1 MSVAIYRNPFTFL
14 EVPWLRDCPDAEVV
28 VSGIPFD
35 LATSG
40 RAGARGGPG
49 AIRQA
54 SRNLVWDR
62 PRFPWDFEL
71 QERLVIADDGDIGF
85 PYGEPQA
92 ATDAIQQHARA
103 LLEAGK
109 TLLSFG
115 GDHYVTLPL
124 LREHARVHGPLALLH
139 FDAHTDTDRNGTA
152 FDHGAMFHHAVQE
165 GLLLPDHSV
174 QVGIRTTY
182 TREGHPFAVLD
193 GPWVNEQPAA
203 AIVERVRE
211 IVRSRPVY
219 LSFDIDC
226 LDPAFAP
233 GTGTPVA
240 GGLTSD
246 RALQILRGLAGI
258 DLRGMDVVEVA
269 PAYDHAELT
278 ALAAATLALE
288 MLHARAVM
296 TGRRYHEP
304 APHPTREP

>member
-1 MSVAIYRNPFTFL
+1 MSTAIYRNPFTFM
-14 EVPWLRDCPDAEVV
+14 EFPWYRDAPDADVV

-35 LATSG
+35 MATSG
-40 RAGARGGPG
+40 RAGTRSGPG

-54 SRNLVWDR
+54 SANVVWDS

-71 QERLVIADDGDIGF
+71 GDRLKVADAGDVDF
-85 PYGEPQA
+85 PYGEPA
-92 ATDAIQQHARA
+92 AASAAMEAHARQ
-103 LLEAGK
+103 LLADGK
-109 TLLSFG
+109 KMLTLG

-124 LREHARVHGPLALLH
+124 LREHARHHGPLALLH
-139 FDAHTDTDRNGTA
+139 FDAHTDTDSDGTA
-152 FDHGAMFHHAVQE
+152 FDHGAMFFHGVKE
-165 GLLLPDHSV
+165 GLLLPENSV

-182 TREGHPFAVLD
+182 ARTDHPFTVLD
-193 GPWVNEQPAA
+193 ASWVNEQKVADVIA
-203 AIVERVRE
+203 RI
-211 IVRSRPVY
+211 RSIIGEQPVY

-246 RALQILRGLAGI
+246 RALQILRGMKGLDI
-258 DLRGMDVVEVA
+258 RGMDVVEVA

-288 MLHARAVM
+288 MLYVIA
-296 TGRRYHEP
+296 
-304 APHPTREP
+304 

>member
-14 EVPWLRDCPDAEVV
+14 EAPWYRDCPEADVV
-28 VSGIPFD
+28 VCGLPFD

-40 RAGARGGPG
+40 RSGARFGPV

-54 SRNLVWDR
+54 SANLVWDQ
-62 PRFPWDFEL
+62 PRFPWDFAL
-71 QERLVIADDGDIGF
+71 QERVRLADAGDVDF

-92 ATDAIQQHARA
+92 AVDAIQGHTRT

-109 TLLSFG
+109 TVLSFG
-115 GDHYVTLPL
+115 GDHFVSLPL
-124 LREHARVHGPLALLH
+124 LREHARAHGPLALLH
-139 FDAHTDTDRNGTA
+139 FDAHTDTDRAGTA
-152 FDHGAMFHHAVQE
+152 FDHGAMFHHAVHE
-165 GLLLPDHSV
+165 GLVLPGHSV
-174 QVGIRTTY
+174 QVGIRTTW
-182 TREGHPFAVLD
+182 TRAGHPFTVLD
-193 GPWVNEQPAA
+193 APWVNEQPVGKVVDRIRGVIAD
-203 AIVERVRE
+203 
-211 IVRSRPVY
+211 RPAY

-246 RALQILRGLAGI
+246 RALQILRGLAGL

-269 PAYDHAELT
+269 PAYDHAEVT

-288 MLHARAVM
+288 MLYLRA
-296 TGRRYHEP
+296 
-304 APHPTREP
+304 

>member
-1 MSVAIYRNPFTFL
+1 MTTAIFRNPFTFL
-14 EVPWLRDCPDAEVV
+14 EVPWYKDLPEADVV
-28 VSGIPFD
+28 ISGIPFD

-40 RAGARGGPG
+40 RAGARSGPT

-54 SRNLVWDR
+54 SGNLVWDS
-62 PRFPWDFEL
+62 PRWPWDFVL
-71 QERLVIADDGDIGF
+71 TDRVKIADAGDVEF

-92 ATDAIQQHARA
+92 ATDAIAAHART
-103 LLEAGK
+103 LLDAGK
-109 TLLSFG
+109 TLLTLG

-124 LREHARVHGPLALLH
+124 LREHARKHGPLALLH
-139 FDAHTDTDRNGTA
+139 FDAHTDTYHEGTM
-152 FDHGAMFHHAVQE
+152 FDHGTMFHHAVQE
-165 GLLLPDHSV
+165 GLLLPEHSV

-182 TREGHPFAVLD
+182 TFEGHPFTVLD
-193 GPWVNEQPAA
+193 ASWVNEKPLKKVLRRILEVIGDQ
-203 AIVERVRE
+203 
-211 IVRSRPVY
+211 PVY

-246 RALQILRGLAGI
+246 RAIQIIRGLKGLDI
-258 DLRGMDVVEVA
+258 RGMDVVEVA

-288 MLHARAVM
+288 MLYIRA
-296 TGRRYHEP
+296 
-304 APHPTREP
+304 